1 MISNFCKKIRYCC
14 CFTLTNNKDDNYTAF
29 NDKDVI
35 VINSTNS
42 TNSTNSPN
50 SPTSSSSIDH
60 TYSLSDE
67 PVITYNQIYK

>member
-1 MISNFCKKIRYCC
+1 MISNFCKKIRYYCC
-14 CFTLTNNKDDNYTAF
+14 CFTLTNDKDKNYNEF

-35 VINSTNS
+35 VINST
-42 TNSTNSPN
+42 N

>member
-35 VINSTNS
+35 VINSTHS
-42 TNSTNSPN
+42 TN

-60 TYSLSDE
+60 TYRLSDE
-67 PVITYNQIYK
+67 PVITYNHIYK